1 MIFEVLENYGVE
13 LSKKKIEIIMTTYK
27 CEILLD
33 IIDCLFEIDNSSSG
47 NISAAMK
54 RKLDIRGTFGT
65 EKKSQA
71 LHNLL

>member
-1 MIFEVLENYGVE
+1 
-13 LSKKKIEIIMTTYK
+13 MTTYK

-71 LHNLL
+71 LHNLLQIHQENDRPLSEIVSDGGKIL